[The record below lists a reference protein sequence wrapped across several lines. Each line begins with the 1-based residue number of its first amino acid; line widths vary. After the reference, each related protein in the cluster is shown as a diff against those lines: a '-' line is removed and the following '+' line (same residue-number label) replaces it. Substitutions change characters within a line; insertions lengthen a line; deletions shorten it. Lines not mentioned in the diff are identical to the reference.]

1 MVYDK
6 VMNEMFKGINAGTL
20 RVPQFTQT
28 INPPTLLAYYST
40 LPAWARHNPLVT
52 NVFYAMEYHQP
63 RIGIRDKEL
72 ALNYAASFLRPIDE
86 KLIEVIKE
94 VAAAKKI
101 RLNIELGKQM
111 MNELRFWQ
119 IDPFEVGD
127 ESDEEGE
134 EEQDITALLNK

>member
-1 MVYDK
+1 
-6 VMNEMFKGINAGTL
+6 
-20 RVPQFTQT
+20 
-28 INPPTLLAYYST
+28 
-40 LPAWARHNPLVT
+40 
-52 NVFYAMEYHQP
+52 
-63 RIGIRDKEL
+63 L